1 MGNKTAKEILVE
13 RLIELRES
21 NNLTQQE
28 LADKLGIT
36 RQSLSLYERAER
48 TINIDVLL
56 EISRCFN
63 VSTDYLLGIS
73 ENKST
78 DEDLQ
83 SVCKYLKLTEHA
95 VTSLQS
101 ARFLTNGVLDIILR
115 TRGFSLLMQD
125 VYWYYIDGIEL
136 DYFCEENGG
145 IIEIE
150 KADGKKYKEYIQMT
164 DKRDV
169 NELHASQSLH
179 VIIEEI
185 DEEIKNALAKE
196 RGDGNG

>member
-1 MGNKTAKEILVE
+1 MGNKSAREILAE

-56 EISRCFN
+56 EISRFFK

-78 DEDLQ
+78 DEKLQ
-83 SVCKYLKLTEHA
+83 SVCKYLRLTEGA
-95 VTSLQS
+95 VNSLQNI
-101 ARFLTNGVLDIILR
+101 RVLADEALDMTLK

-125 VYWYYIDGIEL
+125 VYWYYIDGIDLEI
-136 DYFCEENGG
+136 FCEENGS

-150 KADGKKYKEYIQMT
+150 SSENKFKEYLQLK

-169 NELHASQSLH
+169 NELHASNDLH
-179 VIIEEI
+179 EIINELK
-185 DEEIKNALAKE
+185 EEIKKTRAKE
-196 RGDGNG
+196 RGEGNA